1 MENLQLKNITEIK
14 NLQNGLSNRMEIIEG
29 SVSKDRSIEIIQFEK
44 DRKN

>member
-1 MENLQLKNITEIK
+1 MENLQLMDITKIK

-29 SVSKDRSIEIIQFEK
+29 KVSKDRSVEIIQFEK